1 MPSSSGTTAS
11 ATGWRR
17 RFPIY
22 PLVAALMTAVVL
34 LGFWPYYAGLL
45 SGAPPGGPVIHLHAA
60 VFSGWL
66 MLLFVQTMLVRRRR
80 LDWHRRL
87 GRWSIPY
94 AGLLIIAG
102 LAATFLVS
110 AAHVREGRHELD
122 EVAAFL
128 LLPLG
133 DLILFAGFF
142 AAAMHKRGTPELHKR
157 LMLLAAT
164 ALVFPAAARF
174 GDPWGLPAVLA
185 IWLLPLA
192 AALLHDLLVWR
203 RIAPVYLIGTTILL
217 AATSRLAVMDSE
229 AWLVPARA
237 LLRPFL

>member
-1 MPSSSGTTAS
+1 MSPSAIATAER
-11 ATGWRR
+11 AGRGR
-17 RFPIY
+17 GFPIY
-22 PLVAALMTAVVL
+22 PLVVILMTGVVL
-34 LGFWPYYAGLL
+34 LGFWPYYAALL

-66 MLLFVQTMLVRRRR
+66 LLLFAQTLLVRQRR

-94 AGLLIIAG
+94 AGALVIAG

-110 AAHVREGRHELD
+110 AAHVREGRHTVD

-133 DLILFAGFF
+133 DLVLFVGFF
-142 AAAMHKRGTPELHKR
+142 SAAIFQRGTPEVHKR

-164 ALVFPAAARF
+164 ALIFPAAARF

-185 IWLLPLA
+185 LWLMPLA
-192 AALLHDLLVWR
+192 VAIAYELFIRR
-203 RIAPVYLIGTTILL
+203 RIAAVYLLGVAILL
-217 AATSRLAVMDSE
+217 VASTRLAVMDSE
-229 AWLVPARA
+229 AWLLPGRA